1 MHTGS
6 WLTII
11 SPLFFK
17 LLNSKLLFRSPDRN
31 LNTSLTNWVVVM
43 FLEWWARL
51 WSRDK
56 WCKWCPRYYLFL
68 SVNMLGADPASHLST
83 GVHQVGIF
91 FPYDRTQV
99 RYLSITRLVMFV
111 RLDWMRKSWRFF
123 YFGIGVFANAGADVD
138 WCWWLICIYCIV
150 CAPYHQTVVNWT
162 KWLKEIGDCSVRA
175 PDITGHERQVG
186 CSSSKQLIFFFDFE
200 FFCPSSISGRIFQV
214 YLCAETH
221 SQDFLLDCAQLCSQ
235 NVFDDCAVQTSTWWL
250 PCLISV

>member
-1 MHTGS
+1 MPGLFCSFLQSTCLQSTKDLHTGY
-6 WLTII
+6 WLSII
-11 SPLFFK
+11 FSLGLSLALLVFNFR
-17 LLNSKLLFRSPDRN
+17 LLNSWPLFRSPDRN

-123 YFGIGVFANAGADVD
+123 LC
-138 WCWWLICIYCIV
+138 WCWC
-150 CAPYHQTVVNWT
+150 
-162 KWLKEIGDCSVRA
+162 
-175 PDITGHERQVG
+175 
-186 CSSSKQLIFFFDFE
+186 
-200 FFCPSSISGRIFQV
+200 FC
-214 YLCAETH
+214 
-221 SQDFLLDCAQLCSQ
+221 
-235 NVFDDCAVQTSTWWL
+235 
-250 PCLISV
+250 

>member
-1 MHTGS
+1 MPGLFCSFLQSTCLQSTKDLHTGS

-123 YFGIGVFANAGADVD
+123 MLVLV
-138 WCWWLICIYCIV
+138 
-150 CAPYHQTVVNWT
+150 
-162 KWLKEIGDCSVRA
+162 
-175 PDITGHERQVG
+175 
-186 CSSSKQLIFFFDFE
+186 
-200 FFCPSSISGRIFQV
+200 
-214 YLCAETH
+214 
-221 SQDFLLDCAQLCSQ
+221 FLLMLVPMLTLMLMINLHLLYCLCTTPSNGCQL
-235 NVFDDCAVQTSTWWL
+235 VTFD
-250 PCLISV
+250 LIDWQLKND